1 MASWILRCPECG
13 TKFKSPT
20 AEGPEFCPNKK
31 CGVSMLDDDDGVI
44 EITAPFIR
52 SAKMKAT
59 DQVYRDIERTSEARA
74 QQAADAAGVP
84 VAEMANLKITN
95 MRDNVK
101 PGETYDVPVNNVV
114 TQQMEIMKAKGNPVG
129 FTQVDASTFS
139 AGVKSGPHPNAGA
152 KTLSALQRAVQR

>member
-20 AEGPEFCPNKK
+20 AEGPEFCPNRK
-31 CGVSMLDDDDGVI
+31 CGVSMADDDDGVI

-59 DQVYRDIERTSEARA
+59 DNVYRDIERTSEVRA

-84 VAEMANLKITN
+84 VSEMSNLKITN
-95 MRDNVK
+95 MRDN
-101 PGETYDVPVNNVV
+101 
-114 TQQMEIMKAKGNPVG
+114 
-129 FTQVDASTFS
+129 
-139 AGVKSGPHPNAGA
+139 
-152 KTLSALQRAVQR
+152 